1 MTHYAL
7 PLYLVE
13 HYGGWTNRK
22 LIEFYIRFAKTIFE
36 KWGDVIDYYL
46 LLMKLMQDIFLHIM
60 VLDYYVKKINLIT
73 SR

>member
-46 LLMKLMQDIFLHIM
+46 PFNEINAGYFLHIM